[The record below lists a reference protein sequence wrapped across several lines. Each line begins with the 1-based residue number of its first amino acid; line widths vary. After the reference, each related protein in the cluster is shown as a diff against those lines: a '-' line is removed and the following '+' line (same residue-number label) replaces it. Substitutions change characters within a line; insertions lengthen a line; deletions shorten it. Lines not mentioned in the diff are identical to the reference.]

1 MKDTNTGPAC
11 KKCNDT
17 GYIVIRSHNGRY
29 ARPGPVPDDAR
40 GYAEA
45 RCFECLANPGGFD
58 GPTGPSDMAVITHTR
73 RATEI
78 EIAAEMDRRGSVI
91 ECLEQKIARSDSIM
105 KDIRRLLVR
114 CHDRIHSL
122 PRTSDTELAASIE
135 QLLGRIASELGAPRN
150 G

>member
-1 MKDTNTGPAC
+1 MAL
-11 KKCNDT
+11 
-17 GYIVIRSHNGRY
+17 R
-29 ARPGPVPDDAR
+29 
-40 GYAEA
+40 
-45 RCFECLANPGGFD
+45 
-58 GPTGPSDMAVITHTR
+58 GPSDMAVITHTR

-135 QLLGRIASELGAPRN
+135 QLLGRIASELGVPRN
-150 G
+150 ETGLRATCRDEDTCRERRP

>member
-1 MKDTNTGPAC
+1 MRGR
-11 KKCNDT
+11 
-17 GYIVIRSHNGRY
+17 VRSRMMLV
-29 ARPGPVPDDAR
+29 AMLKRDALSVSR
-40 GYAEA
+40 I
-45 RCFECLANPGGFD
+45 LAGLMALR
-58 GPTGPSDMAVITHTR
+58 GPSDMAVITHTR

-91 ECLEQKIARSDSIM
+91 ECLEQKIARSASIM

>member
-1 MKDTNTGPAC
+1 MEDMRGR
-11 KKCNDT
+11 
-17 GYIVIRSHNGRY
+17 VRSRMMLV
-29 ARPGPVPDDAR
+29 AMLKRDALSVSR
-40 GYAEA
+40 I
-45 RCFECLANPGGFD
+45 LAGLMVLR
-58 GPTGPSDMAVITHTR
+58 GPSDMAVITHTR

>member
-1 MKDTNTGPAC
+1 MTRIAFRKGKNPPETL
-11 KKCNDT
+11 
-17 GYIVIRSHNGRY
+17 
-29 ARPGPVPDDAR
+29 ARVEAVLSSDKPMTARQVSEALGDLVP
-40 GYAEA
+40 
-45 RCFECLANPGGFD
+45 
-58 GPTGPSDMAVITHTR
+58 PTVRHVL
-73 RATEI
+73 TEI

>member
-1 MKDTNTGPAC
+1 MRGR
-11 KKCNDT
+11 
-17 GYIVIRSHNGRY
+17 VRSRMMLV
-29 ARPGPVPDDAR
+29 AMLKRDALSVSR
-40 GYAEA
+40 I
-45 RCFECLANPGGFD
+45 LAGLMALR
-58 GPTGPSDMAVITHTR
+58 TGPSDMAVITHTR

-135 QLLGRIASELGAPRN
+135 QLLGRIASELGEPRN

>member
-1 MKDTNTGPAC
+1 MEDMRGR
-11 KKCNDT
+11 
-17 GYIVIRSHNGRY
+17 VRSRMMLV
-29 ARPGPVPDDAR
+29 AMLKRDALSVSR
-40 GYAEA
+40 I
-45 RCFECLANPGGFD
+45 LAGLMALR
-58 GPTGPSDMAVITHTR
+58 TGPSDMAVITHTR

-135 QLLGRIASELGAPRN
+135 QLLGRIASELGEPRN

>member
-1 MKDTNTGPAC
+1 MEDTR
-11 KKCNDT
+11 
-17 GYIVIRSHNGRY
+17 IRVRSRMMLV
-29 ARPGPVPDDAR
+29 AMLKRDALSVSR
-40 GYAEA
+40 I
-45 RCFECLANPGGFD
+45 LAGLMALR
-58 GPTGPSDMAVITHTR
+58 GPSDMPVITHTR

>member
-1 MKDTNTGPAC
+1 MEDMRGR
-11 KKCNDT
+11 
-17 GYIVIRSHNGRY
+17 VRSRMMLV
-29 ARPGPVPDDAR
+29 AMLKRDALSVSR
-40 GYAEA
+40 I
-45 RCFECLANPGGFD
+45 LAGLMALR
-58 GPTGPSDMAVITHTR
+58 GPSDMAVITHTQ

>member
-1 MKDTNTGPAC
+1 MSKSTISTFQLFEMF
-11 KKCNDT
+11 
-17 GYIVIRSHNGRY
+17 
-29 ARPGPVPDDAR
+29 PDQETA
-40 GYAEA
+40 
-45 RCFECLANPGGFD
+45 
-58 GPTGPSDMAVITHTR
+58 R

>member
-1 MKDTNTGPAC
+1 MCGR
-11 KKCNDT
+11 
-17 GYIVIRSHNGRY
+17 VRSRMMHVAMLKR
-29 ARPGPVPDDAR
+29 DALSVSR
-40 GYAEA
+40 I
-45 RCFECLANPGGFD
+45 LAGLMALRW
-58 GPTGPSDMAVITHTR
+58 PSDMAVITHTR

-135 QLLGRIASELGAPRN
+135 QLLGRIASELGAQAC
-150 G
+150 

>member
-1 MKDTNTGPAC
+1 MRGR
-11 KKCNDT
+11 
-17 GYIVIRSHNGRY
+17 VRSRMMLV
-29 ARPGPVPDDAR
+29 AMLKRDALSVSR
-40 GYAEA
+40 I
-45 RCFECLANPGGFD
+45 LAGLMVLR
-58 GPTGPSDMAVITHTR
+58 GPSDMAVITHTR

-135 QLLGRIASELGAPRN
+135 QLLGRIASELGVPRN

>member
-1 MKDTNTGPAC
+1 MRGR
-11 KKCNDT
+11 
-17 GYIVIRSHNGRY
+17 VRSRMMLV
-29 ARPGPVPDDAR
+29 AMLKRDALSVSR
-40 GYAEA
+40 I
-45 RCFECLANPGGFD
+45 LAGLMVLR
-58 GPTGPSDMAVITHTR
+58 GPSDMAVITHTR

>member
-1 MKDTNTGPAC
+1 MTAPATQA
-11 KKCNDT
+11 KT
-17 GYIVIRSHNGRY
+17 
-29 ARPGPVPDDAR
+29 
-40 GYAEA
+40 
-45 RCFECLANPGGFD
+45 
-58 GPTGPSDMAVITHTR
+58 TR
-73 RATEI
+73 
-78 EIAAEMDRRGSVI
+78 AAEMDRRGSVI

-135 QLLGRIASELGAPRN
+135 QLLGRIASELGEPRN